1 MMEEM
6 NLDLYLA
13 YGSLI
18 IKLGSGGG
26 IMKNSSNKRTIQ
38 MIQIAH

>member
-1 MMEEM
+1 MEEM

-18 IKLGSGGG
+18 IKLGSGGDYE
-26 IMKNSSNKRTIQ
+26 KQ
-38 MIQIAH
+38 F